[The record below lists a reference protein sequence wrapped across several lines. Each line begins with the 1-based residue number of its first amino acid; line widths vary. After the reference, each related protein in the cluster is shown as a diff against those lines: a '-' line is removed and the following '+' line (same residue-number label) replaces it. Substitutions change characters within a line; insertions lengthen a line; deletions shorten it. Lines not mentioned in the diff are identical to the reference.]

1 MPPPISQRSERTPN
15 QPLFKPA
22 VILHGGAGNIQ
33 RSRLPPELYTQYRTS
48 LLTYLRSTTALLN
61 ADLEDTIPSNYGK
74 DDTVDKNMHTSPASA
89 LQAAVRAVS
98 LMEDDELFNCGRGSV
113 FTSAGTIEMEASVMV
128 ASLLD
133 EEDDGTGDV
142 EIRGVGWERTLGS
155 IKRGAGVMLV
165 HNVRHPIQLA
175 KEVLLRTGYA
185 SDGGGGDT
193 DGGNMH
199 SQLSGEYVES
209 LAREWG
215 LEFCPDS
222 WFWTKKR
229 WDEHQRGL
237 KQGKS
242 RGRMTDGGDMGV
254 DMEKRDDSE
263 CDDGDGLYLSQ
274 GTVGCVC
281 LDRWGN
287 IAVATSTG
295 GLTNKCPGRI
305 GDTPTLGAGF
315 WAEAWDVEGVEGFT
329 NESRNADDVR
339 PSGSDRFGFGSQS
352 GSQPKRHMM
361 VYQSQNENTNPF
373 PLQFGSATT
382 AAAVTTTTPTTTST
396 PCQPGFISH
405 TAFTLLRDYFS
416 PSLPPLG
423 YSDLKPSQYPI
434 DIVSLTR
441 TVSCPY
447 TDSSTSRRRIVALSG
462 TGNGDSFLRTAATR
476 TAGAMA
482 RFSPAQ
488 KPVSLA
494 QAVTAVAGPRGELQR
509 SAGRRWG
516 KTGEGEGGII
526 GIEAGIEVDGQKMS
540 GGKLR
545 RGNVVFDF
553 NSEGMFRAWMEEKDG
568 KDVERMMVFRD
579 EYK

>member
-1 MPPPISQRSERTPN
+1 MPPPITQRRQRARN

-33 RSRLPPELYTQYRTS
+33 RARLPPELYNQYRTS

-61 ADLEDTIPSNYGK
+61 TDLEDTVPSNNNK
-74 DDTVDKNMHTSPASA
+74 NDTVDNNPRTSSASA
-89 LQAAVRAVS
+89 LNAAVHAVS

-133 EEDDGTGDV
+133 EEDDDDIDNGDEV
-142 EIRGVGWERTLGS
+142 KGLASEKTPGS

-165 HNVRHPIQLA
+165 RNVRHPIQLA
-175 KEVLLRTGYA
+175 REVLLRTGYA
-185 SDGGGGDT
+185 DDGDG

-199 SQLSGEYVES
+199 SQLSGEYVEG

-215 LEFCPDS
+215 LEFCPDD

-229 WDEHQRGL
+229 WEEHQRGL
-237 KQGKS
+237 KKGKT

-254 DMEKRDDSE
+254 DVEVGGDSE
-263 CDDGDGLYLSQ
+263 SDDGHGLYLSQ

-315 WAEAWDVEGVEGFT
+315 WAEAWDVEGVEGLT
-329 NESRNADDVR
+329 TTSGNVAGEC
-339 PSGSDRFGFGSQS
+339 PGGSDGFGYGSQS
-352 GSQPKRHMM
+352 GSQPKRQMM
-361 VYQSQNENTNPF
+361 IYQIQNATPIPLPSQ
-373 PLQFGSATT
+373 SSSI
-382 AAAVTTTTPTTTST
+382 TTTTV
-396 PCQPGFISH
+396 PGESPWQSD
-405 TAFTLLRDYFS
+405 FTLFRDCFP
-416 PSLPPLG
+416 PSRPALG
-423 YSDLKPSQYPI
+423 YAALEPSQYPI
-434 DIVSLTR
+434 EKVTLTN
-441 TVSCPY
+441 TVSSPY
-447 TDSSTSRRRIVALSG
+447 TNSDPHHYSHPHRRRILALSG
-462 TGNGDSFLRTAATR
+462 TGNGDSFLRTAAAR
-476 TAGAMA
+476 TAAAMA

-526 GIEAGIEVDGQKMS
+526 GIEAEVEADGQRV
-540 GGKLR
+540 GEGKLQ
-545 RGNVVFDF
+545 RGKVVFDF

-579 EYK
+579 EYE